1 MSDVHAGVLK
11 YKSISAFFDSILD
24 GTADLTAL
32 KTHPPKE
39 SHKPTP
45 DEDETERK
53 QEAGREALL
62 HGGFSDVDNLEKA
75 ATEEDGTDYGVPGRT
90 TRTGDTSKNGQTW
103 EKDNG
108 EEDAYEREVNPIHR
122 AICIQLERDQ
132 KDAKDVPRVSI
143 PESGDTDQVVLELHT
158 TAESAH
164 LSATI
169 NSPQA
174 SETCISESVADRVV
188 PSCAAPVAEGVLPS
202 QGVTTPEV
210 VHVKDEL

>member
-1 MSDVHAGVLK
+1 MYDVHAGVLK
-11 YKSISAFFDSILD
+11 YKSISAFFASILD

-32 KTHPPKE
+32 KTHLPKE

-45 DEDETERK
+45 DEDEIERK
-53 QEAGREALL
+53 QEAGGEALL

-75 ATEEDGTDYGVPGRT
+75 TEEDGTDYGVPGHT

-122 AICIQLERDQ
+122 AIRIQLEREQ

-143 PESGDTDQVVLELHT
+143 PESGDTGQVVLELHT
-158 TAESAH
+158 TAKSAL

-188 PSCAAPVAEGVLPS
+188 PSCAAPVVEGVLPF